1 MSRSLASSLLTFFAV
16 LLFAFTVLFLW
27 SGSEG
32 INFIRTEMDGDR
44 STIGILEERR
54 RQLERQRDMVDMS
67 PTTTTDEPEPVDMN
81 SGDGPPVVVWISIP
95 GFRGD
100 YIEKSETPFF
110 DQLTS
115 DGASTNKMRPSFP
128 CLTFP
133 AHITMATGR
142 LPGEHGI
149 VADKIRTGPGEVID
163 NPTDP
168 SLLLAEPIWNTATRQ
183 GIKTI
188 VHDWPLSQNQT
199 GDNVAA
205 NFLTEFNP
213 ALTDEERLNAAL
225 EAWRAAS
232 SGGVAPVADPADPA
246 DPAADGD
253 DAEAGDV
260 DTDAPADTA
269 GAGSD
274 KVRLVMLRLT
284 DILNAGLAN
293 GPREDATYEAIAKTD
308 AALAKF
314 HETVQAEWKDLAP
327 PAANLIYFISTD
339 HGLAELDKNVNIAHL
354 LGDEMMKN
362 ADIIA
367 HDAIANLYFK
377 DLPESEG
384 EIKIFKEN
392 FDGELGKRIYFRTY
406 KKEELPG
413 DWKYSSD
420 RTGDR
425 VLVLKT
431 GYAFADAKAA
441 EPVYDPTEGPGYFG
455 GFGYPVE
462 ESIRMSGQFIIAG
475 YPDSPA
481 TGSLDEIGQLSFH
494 ATVCKMLGI
503 DPAEGAVTDTLPV
516 D

>member
-1 MSRSLASSLLTFFAV
+1 MFRSFASSLLTFFAV

-32 INFIRTEMDGDR
+32 IKFNRAEMDGDR

-54 RQLERQRDMVDMS
+54 RQMERQRDMVD
-67 PTTTTDEPEPVDMN
+67 TTTTDDKPEPVDAN

-110 DQLTS
+110 DQLTG

-133 AHITMATGR
+133 AHTTMATGR
-142 LPGEHGI
+142 LPAEHGI
-149 VADKIRTGPGEVID
+149 VADKIRTGPGEVVD

-168 SLLLAEPIWNTATRQ
+168 SLLLAEPIWTTATRQ
-183 GIKTI
+183 GIKT
-188 VHDWPLSQNQT
+188 VVLDWPLSQNQT
-199 GDNVAA
+199 GENAA
-205 NFLTEFNP
+205 AHFGTEFNP
-213 ALTDEERLNAAL
+213 DASDEDRLNTAL

-232 SGGVAPVADPADPA
+232 GGAAEA
-246 DPAADGD
+246 PAAADSEEGGD
-253 DAEAGDV
+253 AA
-260 DTDAPADTA
+260 APAA
-269 GAGSD
+269 GAPAAAGGGD

-284 DILNAGLAN
+284 DILKAGLEN
-293 GPREDATYEAIAKTD
+293 GPREDGTYEAVAKTD

-314 HETVQAEWKDLAP
+314 HETVQAEWATLAP
-327 PAANLIYFISTD
+327 PAANLIYFITTD

-362 ADIIA
+362 ADIVA
-367 HDAIANLYFK
+367 HDAVANLYFK
-377 DLPESEG
+377 DLPESDG
-384 EIKIFKEN
+384 EKKLFIDN
-392 FDGELGKRIYFRTY
+392 FDGELAKRIYFRTY
-406 KKEELPG
+406 KKEELPAEWNYAG
-413 DWKYSSD
+413 D

-431 GYAFADAKAA
+431 GYAFADEKAA

-455 GFGYPVE
+455 GYGYPVG
-462 ESIRMSGQFIIAG
+462 ESIRMSGQFIMAG
-475 YPDSPA
+475 YPNAPA
-481 TGSLDEIGQLSFH
+481 TGNLDEIGQLSFH
-494 ATVCKMLGI
+494 ATVCKLLGI
-503 DPAEGAVTDTLPV
+503 QPAEGAVTDTLPV